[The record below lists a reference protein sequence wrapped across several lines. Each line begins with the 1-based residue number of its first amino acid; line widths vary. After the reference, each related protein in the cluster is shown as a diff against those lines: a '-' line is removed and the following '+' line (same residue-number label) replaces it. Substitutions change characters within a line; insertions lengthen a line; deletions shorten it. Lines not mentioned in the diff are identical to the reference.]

1 MLHTN
6 YVGILSNRTYCR
18 HGNCKVYIE
27 QSEGTRDASVN
38 EEEGRGY
45 RKWKRNPKRKNL
57 TDEDRM

>member
-1 MLHTN
+1 MATAKCT
-6 YVGILSNRTYCR
+6 LSNQR
-18 HGNCKVYIE
+18 V
-27 QSEGTRDASVN
+27 TRDASVN